1 MGKRDHQA
9 LIQNLLWRQKKSYE
23 TLRGHER
30 RVENQSAH
38 EIPETLN
45 TERYLENEDGAS
57 DKDEKDYKHP
67 GSLELGRRRRKS
79 HSRRYLMCCRVTNIA
94 RREIHEGPSKARVRR
109 FMLRRFHPPRS
120 TPVDRTPPF
129 EPNTLVQTANT
140 AQHLGVSHTAVC
152 VDDFFICFS
161 HEERKA
167 ERGEKRMVHRWDSV
181 IPCHLDSGFVG
192 QGFRPFNLKGREGF
206 SVDYFAAMSLRSAGT
221 IIGVSLV
228 GVGVHN
234 LGPKSPSTNWLF
246 QLYEKLEEQG
256 ANSPER
262 GA

>member
-1 MGKRDHQA
+1 MGERDHQA

-57 DKDEKDYKHP
+57 DRDEKDYKHP
-67 GSLELGRRRRKS
+67 GSLELGRRRQKS
-79 HSRRYLMCCRVTNIA
+79 HSRRYLMRYRVTNIA
-94 RREIHEGPSKARVRR
+94 RREIHEGPSKAR
-109 FMLRRFHPPRS
+109 
-120 TPVDRTPPF
+120 VDRTPPF

-181 IPCHLDSGFVG
+181 IPCHLDSGFG
-192 QGFRPFNLKGREGF
+192 GEGFRPFNLKGREGF
-206 SVDYFAAMSLRSAGT
+206 SVDYFAAMSLRSAAT
-221 IIGVSLV
+221 IIGVSLA